1 VKRVVST
8 NLGRLQAADLT
19 PEQLETLRQ
28 AEAKLNAGRS
38 GQEVYLVAL
47 KK

>member
-1 VKRVVST
+1 MPDI

-19 PEQLETLRQ
+19 PEQLQTLKQ
-28 AEAKLNAGRS
+28 AEAKLNAGRV
-38 GQEVYLVAL
+38 GQEVYLLAL